1 MGNQQPLY
9 DMAVRI
15 CEAAGRGE
23 DIAELAAQIEPGLKR
38 FHKREH
44 ISGMNLCYP
53 QDALWD
59 VSAGIRRYWDHAYET
74 FERPG
79 SSIAAPKTV
88 FPQSRRC
95 FKSCAAPLAAD
106 FCKTI

>member
-1 MGNQQPLY
+1 MGNQQQLY

-23 DIAELAAQIEPGLKR
+23 DITALAAQIEPELKR

-59 VSAGIRRYWDHAYET
+59 VLSLIHI
-74 FERPG
+74 
-79 SSIAAPKTV
+79 SV
-88 FPQSRRC
+88 
-95 FKSCAAPLAAD
+95 PLAVPVEVVDLLQIVDVKENQRSLA
-106 FCKTI
+106 FFLLRALQHSL